1 MDIPTLCV
9 GSLGTYNYVI
19 KQKTEGLTHADSM
32 LQLPFPGNCMNW
44 ILGHLLVYREQTLG
58 LIDGES
64 GADEGEFAKYG
75 FGSEPMTDPDE
86 AIPLE
91 TLLTRLDDASER
103 IVAALNEMPASRLEE
118 IIDEERNVT
127 VGQRLHFYL
136 CSHEAYHAGQLEPLY
151 ELALANGGGQ

>member
-1 MDIPTLCV
+1 MLANI
-9 GSLGTYNYVI
+9 LGTSNNVI

-32 LQLPFPGNCMNW
+32 LQLSFPGNCMNW

-58 LIDGES
+58 VIDGES

-75 FGSEPMTDPDE
+75 FGSEPMTDSNK

-91 TLLTRLDDASER
+91 SLLTRLDDASQR
-103 IVAALNEMPASRLEE
+103 IIAALDEMPESRLEE
-118 IIDEERNVT
+118 ILDEERNVT

-136 CSHEAYHAGQLEPLY
+136 VFHEAYHVGQLEPLY

>member
-9 GSLGTYNYVI
+9 SSLGTYNYVI
-19 KQKTEGLTHADSM
+19 KQKTEGLTLADSM